1 MATLQL
7 SMRDM
12 FGAHTDM
19 TDSDFRQ
26 NGNNCVIEI
35 LFEHAGVRQMV
46 RMGAKYDAL
55 ALLTMVSMAQAAHAL
70 IECVIERAEDEL
82 GRDYD
87 ELEDEILLAL
97 EDEHGNVALV
107 ESENEF
113 IADFIVGLITQIAI
127 RPLRHEH

>member
-19 TDSDFRQ
+19 TDSYFRQ

-35 LFEHAGVRQMV
+35 WLEHGGVRQMV
-46 RMGAKYDAL
+46 RMGAKSNAPAL
-55 ALLTMVSMAQAAHAL
+55 FTMAQAARTL
-70 IECVIERAEDEL
+70 IECIMERAEDEL

-87 ELEDEILLAL
+87 EIEDEILLTL
-97 EDEHGNVALV
+97 EDEHGNVALA

-113 IADFIVGLITQIAI
+113 IADFIADLITQTAI
-127 RPLRHEH
+127 KRVEYEH

>member
-19 TDSDFRQ
+19 TDSYFRQ

-35 LFEHAGVRQMV
+35 WLEHGGVRQVV
-46 RMGAKYDAL
+46 RMGEKSSAPAL
-55 ALLTMVSMAQAAHAL
+55 FTMAQAARTL
-70 IECVIERAEDEL
+70 IESIMERVEDEL

-87 ELEDEILLAL
+87 EIEDEIQLTLEDER
-97 EDEHGNVALV
+97 GNVALV
-107 ESENEF
+107 ESKNELIAYF
-113 IADFIVGLITQIAI
+113 IADLITQTSIK
-127 RPLRHEH
+127 RVEYEH

>member
-19 TDSDFRQ
+19 TDSYFRQ

-35 LFEHAGVRQMV
+35 WFEHGGVRQLSRV
-46 RMGAKYDAL
+46 GAKSNASAFFTVEGAVDAL
-55 ALLTMVSMAQAAHAL
+55 IRR
-70 IECVIERAEDEL
+70 IEECAEDEL

-87 ELEDEILLAL
+87 EIEDEILLAL
-97 EDEHGNVALV
+97 EDEHGNVAIV
-107 ESENEF
+107 ESENELISDF
-113 IADFIVGLITQIAI
+113 IADLITQTAI
-127 RPLRHEH
+127 KRLEYEH

>member
-19 TDSDFRQ
+19 TDSYFRQ

-35 LFEHAGVRQMV
+35 WLEHGGVRQVV
-46 RMGAKYDAL
+46 RMGEKSSAPAL
-55 ALLTMVSMAQAAHAL
+55 FTMAQAARTL
-70 IECVIERAEDEL
+70 IESIMERAEDEL

-87 ELEDEILLAL
+87 EIEDEIQLTLKDAR
-97 EDEHGNVALV
+97 GNVALV
-107 ESENEF
+107 ESKNELIAYF
-113 IADFIVGLITQIAI
+113 IADLITQTSIK
-127 RPLRHEH
+127 RVEYEH

>member
-12 FGAHTDM
+12 VGAHTDM
-19 TDSDFRQ
+19 TDSNFRQ

-35 LFEHAGVRQMV
+35 WLEHGGVRQLSRV
-46 RMGAKYDAL
+46 GAKSSASDFF
-55 ALLTMVSMAQAAHAL
+55 TMIGAVKAL
-70 IECVIERAEDEL
+70 IRRIEDWAEDEL

-87 ELEDEILLAL
+87 EIEDEILLEL
-97 EDEHGNVALV
+97 EDEHGNAALV

-113 IADFIVGLITQIAI
+113 IADFIAGLITQIAI

>member
-19 TDSDFRQ
+19 TDSYFRQ

-35 LFEHAGVRQMV
+35 WLEHGGVRQVV
-46 RMGAKYDAL
+46 RMGEKSNAPAL
-55 ALLTMVSMAQAAHAL
+55 FTMAQAARTL
-70 IECVIERAEDEL
+70 IESIMERVEDEL

-87 ELEDEILLAL
+87 EIEDEIQLTL
-97 EDEHGNVALV
+97 EDDRGNVALV
-107 ESENEF
+107 ESKNELIAYF
-113 IADFIVGLITQIAI
+113 IADLITQTSIK
-127 RPLRHEH
+127 RVEYEH

>member
-12 FGAHTDM
+12 FGAHTDI
-19 TDSDFRQ
+19 TDSYFRQ
-26 NGNNCVIEI
+26 NGYNCVVEI
-35 LFEHAGVRQMV
+35 WLEHGGVRQMV
-46 RMGAKYDAL
+46 RMGAKSNAPAL
-55 ALLTMVSMAQAAHAL
+55 FTMAQAARTL
-70 IECVIERAEDEL
+70 IECIMERAEDEL

-87 ELEDEILLAL
+87 EIEDEILLAL

-113 IADFIVGLITQIAI
+113 IADFIAGLITQIAI

>member
-19 TDSDFRQ
+19 TDSYFRQ

-35 LFEHAGVRQMV
+35 WLEHGGVRQVV
-46 RMGAKYDAL
+46 RMGEKSNAPAL
-55 ALLTMVSMAQAAHAL
+55 FTMAQAARTL
-70 IECVIERAEDEL
+70 IESIMERAEDEL

-87 ELEDEILLAL
+87 EIEDEIQLTLEDER
-97 EDEHGNVALV
+97 GNVALV
-107 ESENEF
+107 ESKNELIAYF
-113 IADFIVGLITQIAI
+113 IADLITQTSIK
-127 RPLRHEH
+127 RVGYEH

>member
-19 TDSDFRQ
+19 TDSYFRQ

-35 LFEHAGVRQMV
+35 WLEHGGVRQVV
-46 RMGAKYDAL
+46 RMGEKSSAPAL
-55 ALLTMVSMAQAAHAL
+55 FTMAQAARTL
-70 IECVIERAEDEL
+70 IESIMERAEDEL

-87 ELEDEILLAL
+87 EIEDEIQLTL
-97 EDEHGNVALV
+97 EDGRGNVALV
-107 ESENEF
+107 ESKNELIAYF
-113 IADFIVGLITQIAI
+113 IADLITQTSIK
-127 RPLRHEH
+127 RVEYEH

>member
-19 TDSDFRQ
+19 TDSYFRQ

-35 LFEHAGVRQMV
+35 WLEHGGVRQMV
-46 RMGAKYDAL
+46 RMGAKSNAPAL
-55 ALLTMVSMAQAAHAL
+55 ITMEQAAHAL
-70 IECVIERAEDEL
+70 IECIMERAEDEL

-87 ELEDEILLAL
+87 EIEDEIVLAL
-97 EDEHGNVALV
+97 EDDRGDVALV

-113 IADFIVGLITQIAI
+113 IADFIAGLITQTAI
-127 RPLRHEH
+127 KPVEYEH

>member
-19 TDSDFRQ
+19 TDSYFRQ

-35 LFEHAGVRQMV
+35 WLEHGGVRQVV
-46 RMGAKYDAL
+46 RMGEKSNAPAL
-55 ALLTMVSMAQAAHAL
+55 FTMAQAARTL
-70 IECVIERAEDEL
+70 IESIMERVEDEL

-87 ELEDEILLAL
+87 EIEDEIQLTL
-97 EDEHGNVALV
+97 EDGRGNVALV
-107 ESENEF
+107 ESKNELIAYF
-113 IADFIVGLITQIAI
+113 IADLITQTSIK
-127 RPLRHEH
+127 RVEYEH

>member
-7 SMRDM
+7 SIRDM

-19 TDSDFRQ
+19 TDSHFRQ

-35 LFEHAGVRQMV
+35 WFEHGGVRQLSRV
-46 RMGAKYDAL
+46 GAKSSASDFF
-55 ALLTMVSMAQAAHAL
+55 TMIGAVNAL
-70 IECVIERAEDEL
+70 IRCIEAWAEDEL

-87 ELEDEILLAL
+87 EIEDEILLAL

-107 ESENEF
+107 ESENKLISYF
-113 IADFIVGLITQIAI
+113 IADLITQTAI
-127 RPLRHEH
+127 KRVEYEH

>member
-12 FGAHTDM
+12 FGAHTAM
-19 TDSDFRQ
+19 TDSDLRQ

-46 RMGAKYDAL
+46 RTGAKSNAPAL
-55 ALLTMVSMAQAAHAL
+55 FTMAQAAHAL
-70 IECVIERAEDEL
+70 IECIMERAEDEL

-87 ELEDEILLAL
+87 EIEDEILLEL

-113 IADFIVGLITQIAI
+113 IADFIAGLITQIAI

>member
-19 TDSDFRQ
+19 TDSYFRQ

-35 LFEHAGVRQMV
+35 WLEHGGVRQVV
-46 RMGAKYDAL
+46 RMGEKSSAPAL
-55 ALLTMVSMAQAAHAL
+55 FTMAQAARTL
-70 IECVIERAEDEL
+70 IESIMERAEDEL

-87 ELEDEILLAL
+87 EIEDEIQLTLEDER
-97 EDEHGNVALV
+97 GNVALV
-107 ESENEF
+107 ESKNELIAYF
-113 IADFIVGLITQIAI
+113 IADLITQTSIK
-127 RPLRHEH
+127 RVE

>member
-19 TDSDFRQ
+19 TDSYFRQ

-35 LFEHAGVRQMV
+35 WLEHGGVRQVV
-46 RMGAKYDAL
+46 RMGEKSSAPAL
-55 ALLTMVSMAQAAHAL
+55 FTMAQAARTL
-70 IECVIERAEDEL
+70 IESIMERVEDEL

-87 ELEDEILLAL
+87 EIEDEIQLTLEDER
-97 EDEHGNVALV
+97 GNVALV
-107 ESENEF
+107 ESKNELIAYF
-113 IADFIVGLITQIAI
+113 IADLITQTSIK
-127 RPLRHEH
+127 RVGYEH

>member
-19 TDSDFRQ
+19 TDSYFRQ

-35 LFEHAGVRQMV
+35 WLEHGGVRQVV
-46 RMGAKYDAL
+46 RMGEKSSAPAL
-55 ALLTMVSMAQAAHAL
+55 FTMAQAARTL
-70 IECVIERAEDEL
+70 IESIMERVEDEL

-87 ELEDEILLAL
+87 EIEDEIQLTLEDER
-97 EDEHGNVALV
+97 GNVALV
-107 ESENEF
+107 ESKNELIAYF
-113 IADFIVGLITQIAI
+113 IADLITQTSIK
-127 RPLRHEH
+127 RVE